1 MNNKERPN
9 VEKISVI
16 EAYRIRWTDG
26 ESWRVV
32 RDMTNGG
39 KWSVMDPQGKTLNR
53 EDPMWEKLVRLAS
66 DAGK

>member
-1 MNNKERPN
+1 MNSKDRPK

-26 ESWRVV
+26 EAWRVV

-39 KWSVMDPQGKTLNR
+39 QWSVMDPNGKRLDRTH
-53 EDPMWEKLVRLAS
+53 PMWEKLVKVAS
-66 DAGK
+66 DTGK

>member
-1 MNNKERPN
+1 VNNKERPN

-39 KWSVMDPQGKTLNR
+39 AWSVMDPNGKVL
-53 EDPMWEKLVRLAS
+53 DKSHPMWEKCVKLAA